1 MRLFVLFFA
10 GWMSLTSSPALGL
23 DLTSDIDAASDS
35 HADRANS
42 MNANRNDR
50 TNRSSNRDRSK
61 DVCYQLPSGSDAQ
74 IACLGEHI
82 GAIRDDRARLIMQGN
97 CFALGSSD
105 FSSDLSYV
113 CSNGVRACSIFDNGD
128 AAYHCRECGAT
139 RRWLAVYS
147 LGSIIQCF
155 N

>member
-1 MRLFVLFFA
+1 MTFRALIFA
-10 GWMSLTSSPALGL
+10 SIVGLVACPASAL

-35 HADRANS
+35 HADRANT
-42 MNANRNDR
+42 MNNNRNDR
-50 TNRSSNRDRSK
+50 NARASSRDRSN
-61 DVCYQLPSGSDAQ
+61 DVCYQLRAGSDAQ
-74 IACLGEHI
+74 LACLGEHI
-82 GAIRDDRARLIMQGN
+82 AAIRDDRARYIMQGS
-97 CFALGSSD
+97 CFGLGSSD
-105 FSSDLSYV
+105 FSSDLSYI
-113 CSNGVRACSIFDNGD
+113 CDNGVNACSILDDND